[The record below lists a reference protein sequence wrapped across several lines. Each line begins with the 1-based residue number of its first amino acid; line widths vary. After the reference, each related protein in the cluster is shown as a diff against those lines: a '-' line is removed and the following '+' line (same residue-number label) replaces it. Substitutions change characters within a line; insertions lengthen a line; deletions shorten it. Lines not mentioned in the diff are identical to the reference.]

1 MAILE
6 NQDEAPRVIDEYVA
20 SIEDWRG
27 DRLAEVRAW
36 IKEAVP
42 DVVETWKWM
51 GSPVWEKDGIMVVG
65 NAHKDKVKLTFQFGA
80 LYEDEHGLFN
90 FGAGSQ
96 RRGIDVFENTE
107 LNKEQFIDLVRA
119 AAEYNTAKKAAKKK

>member
-6 NQDEAPRVIDEYVA
+6 NQDEAPRVIDEYIA
-20 SIEDWRG
+20 GIEDWRG

-80 LYEDEHGLFN
+80 LYDDVHELFN

-96 RRGIDVFENTE
+96 RRGIDIFEDTQ
-107 LNKEQFIDLVRA
+107 LNREHFVDLVRA